1 MISITIRDIRV
12 GLLFGLF
19 GALLITIFLL
29 LTAFLTPGFTPF
41 NHPISALGHSKTNS
55 LYGFGLIVGGSALIP
70 FYIYLEQVLLNI
82 NMGLRGLITSVAI
95 FTNICVA
102 LVGLPPD
109 PINVEAFQTLHAFVS
124 VVGLIGTSILIVF
137 YSIMMHKSSKPIR
150 FKGPIFK
157 KYLIVF
163 GFVIGGVLGIFLIT
177 KYSMLEWIVG
187 ALIVSWI
194 FITALQGIPFKFSK
208 THGIFYKKSQKTELL
223 SNSFKEKFAYEAGMS
238 VDDLSFQSEKVISQL
253 GLEKA

>member
-1 MISITIRDIRV
+1 
-12 GLLFGLF
+12 
-19 GALLITIFLL
+19 
-29 LTAFLTPGFTPF
+29 
-41 NHPISALGHSKTNS
+41 
-55 LYGFGLIVGGSALIP
+55 
-70 FYIYLEQVLLNI
+70 
-82 NMGLRGLITSVAI
+82 MGLRGLITSVAI